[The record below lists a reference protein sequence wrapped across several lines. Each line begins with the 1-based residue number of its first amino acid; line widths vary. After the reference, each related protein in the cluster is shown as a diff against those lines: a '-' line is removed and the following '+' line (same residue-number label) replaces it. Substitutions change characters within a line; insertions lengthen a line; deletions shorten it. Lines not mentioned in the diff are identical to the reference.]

1 MTIKDNESCLASP
14 YREGQQDK
22 VEMHIHLL
30 EEEVGGEEAKENLN
44 RKMTINEGFDKKR
57 VARNKFQLM

>member
-1 MTIKDNESCLASP
+1 MTIKDNGSCLASP

-30 EEEVGGEEAKENLN
+30 KEEVGGEEARENID
-44 RKMTINEGFDKKR
+44 RKLELNEGFNGKR
-57 VARNKFQLM
+57 VARFKLQLM